1 MGRPAVGTSCFATEE
16 EAGMGDSAWAGV
28 LMVTLAVLI
37 AAAFI
42 ALWVRDK
49 GRADEVAD
57 DPERAHTDVRPVT
70 RPGPREGAAQEPPEL
85 RRERRH

>member
-1 MGRPAVGTSCFATEE
+1 
-16 EAGMGDSAWAGV
+16 MGDNVWAGV
-28 LMVTLAVLI
+28 LMVAIAVLI

-49 GRADEVAD
+49 GRADEVSD
-57 DPERAHTDVRPVT
+57 DPERVNTGAEL
-70 RPGPREGAAQEPPEL
+70 GPDAREGAAQQPPEV

>member
-1 MGRPAVGTSCFATEE
+1 
-16 EAGMGDSAWAGV
+16 MGDSAWALV
-28 LMVTLAVLI
+28 LMVAVAVLI

-57 DPERAHTDVRPVT
+57 DPERAHTGDHL
-70 RPGPREGAAQEPPEL
+70 GPDAREGAAEEPPEL